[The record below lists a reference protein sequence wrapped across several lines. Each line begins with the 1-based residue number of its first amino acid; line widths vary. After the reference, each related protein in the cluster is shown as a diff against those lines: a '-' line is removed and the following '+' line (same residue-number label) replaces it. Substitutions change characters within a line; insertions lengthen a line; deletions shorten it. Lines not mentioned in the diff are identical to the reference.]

1 MININ
6 QSGGKQVVIK
16 GGITVDNGNL
26 NLTLDRAD
34 SVLEGFIFSQ
44 NSGNAVVNLD
54 NSALWRVSNLI
65 SDNSVASL
73 MVNNG
78 ATVDMTLTIQLQQN

>member
-1 MININ
+1 M
-6 QSGGKQVVIK
+6 VIK

-44 NSGNAVVNLD
+44 NSGKAVVNLD
-54 NSALWRVSNLI
+54 NSALWRVSEI
-65 SDNSVASL
+65 AGVNSVDSL
-73 MVNNG
+73 MINNG